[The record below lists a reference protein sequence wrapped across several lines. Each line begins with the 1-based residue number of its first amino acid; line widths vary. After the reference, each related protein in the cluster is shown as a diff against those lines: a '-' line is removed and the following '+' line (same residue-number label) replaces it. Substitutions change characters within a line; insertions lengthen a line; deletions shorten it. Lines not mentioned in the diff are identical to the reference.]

1 MSHTG
6 IMLVN
11 YMCFSFAFLVVNIL
25 WLSDII
31 GLEEDGYY
39 FLPTHLYK
47 KTKMNFVSCVVVSAI
62 LIVTNNWWC
71 VPALIYKFLYWI
83 SHVGRKE
90 EKKTNEQIRK

>member
-1 MSHTG
+1 MSHIG
-6 IMLVN
+6 IVLVN

-47 KTKMNFVSCVVVSAI
+47 KTKMNFPSCVVVSAI

-71 VPALIYKFLYWI
+71 VPALICKFLYWI
-83 SHVGRKE
+83 SHVGREE
-90 EKKTNEQIRK
+90 EKKTND